1 MLCVHYTQCSIVEL
15 ADGIVTVAG
24 AKCTVFLRMRNTVRG
39 VMIYHKKMSAY
50 VVDLGEDM
58 DFILGDDWLVSEQV
72 DLSYTR
78 SQCTVYSG
86 RKGELV
92 LNPFNHR

>member
-1 MLCVHYTQCSIVEL
+1 MY
-15 ADGIVTVAG
+15 
-24 AKCTVFLRMRNTVRG
+24 LRMRNTVRG

-72 DLSYTR
+72 YLSYTS

-86 RKGELV
+86 RKGKLV
-92 LNPFNHR
+92 LNPSNHR